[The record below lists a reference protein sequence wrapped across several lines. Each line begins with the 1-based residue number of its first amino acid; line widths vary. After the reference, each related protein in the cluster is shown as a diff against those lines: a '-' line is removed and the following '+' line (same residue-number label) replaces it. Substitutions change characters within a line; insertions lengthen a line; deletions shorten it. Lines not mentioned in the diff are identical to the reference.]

1 MFTKSCK
8 LYPLIIVM
16 VGMMLAAFLATPLV
30 YAGGATKIVP
40 ADDRELPAGSFIPER
55 RMKKIE
61 TEVKAIKAEM
71 KAKAEKQAQDGSPQ
85 SESKK
90 PESPEEK

>member
-1 MFTKSCK
+1 MKSCK
-8 LYPLIIVM
+8 LYPLIIVT
-16 VGMMLAAFLATPLV
+16 VGLMLAAFLATPLV
-30 YAGGATKIVP
+30 YAGGAATIVP
-40 ADDRELPAGSFIPER
+40 ADDRDLPAGSFIPER

-61 TEVKAIKAEM
+61 AEVEKYKAEM
-71 KAKAEKQAQDGSPQ
+71 KAEAGEPAQDSSAQ